1 MRVLLFLAFRK
12 ITHFLSGKGLGKIFA
27 VVKVYNLLDQYLTPK
42 GVILTKVQNHKM
54 YVDSQD
60 MGVGFPVL
68 MDGCY
73 CYEKYE
79 TELFKKIVKREW

>member
-73 CYEKYE
+73 VMKSTKLNC
-79 TELFKKIVKREW
+79 LKK